1 MCVKSTEIL
10 DQVILVK
17 VDANVYGARKK
28 LRKED
33 LVLAD
38 GSKLPPDDLAS
49 LGSKKLVDPDKLAVF
64 NRLKKEAERT
74 CLEHGTRFM
83 GGYAVPRAF
92 ADSVVANLD
101 RIQDSFLGAKQEFIT
116 HYNAWVQEWVTRHP
130 EFREIILNSIDD
142 VGYVASRFGFEFFVV
157 SVSPPKDLAPD
168 TQNRLDAQI
177 DSLSDSLFR
186 EIAQESRL
194 LIERSLLGK
203 VEVTRNVLRPFT
215 RIRDKLD
222 GLGFLDR
229 RVQPVVETIDRMLSR
244 CPKRGPIVDPYLS
257 ELMSHAWLL
266 SDPDKTKRHGA
277 GLLAVDPAGASD
289 FGPLESDTGDG
300 LDGVV
305 GDPVSVD
312 LPEPESAQG
321 LPAIAVVI
329 EASDLPEPVAVGPV
343 VQGQDGLDL
352 DEFCPAAAV
361 AKVVKD
367 LGQSSLLDI
376 FGDIEDERLDDEQPV
391 EPEVALTVSAVQTAW
406 AETPVSAIIPTV
418 QPPMPVAGP
427 PSPTPV
433 ANQQEEEEETSA
445 DLWI

>member
-1 MCVKSTEIL
+1 
-10 DQVILVK
+10 
-17 VDANVYGARKK
+17 
-28 LRKED
+28 
-33 LVLAD
+33 
-38 GSKLPPDDLAS
+38 
-49 LGSKKLVDPDKLAVF
+49 
-64 NRLKKEAERT
+64 
-74 CLEHGTRFM
+74 
-83 GGYAVPRAF
+83 
-92 ADSVVANLD
+92 
-101 RIQDSFLGAKQEFIT
+101 
-116 HYNAWVQEWVTRHP
+116 
-130 EFREIILNSIDD
+130 
-142 VGYVASRFGFEFFVV
+142 
-157 SVSPPKDLAPD
+157 
-168 TQNRLDAQI
+168 
-177 DSLSDSLFR
+177 
-186 EIAQESRL
+186 
-194 LIERSLLGK
+194 
-203 VEVTRNVLRPFT
+203 
-215 RIRDKLD
+215 
-222 GLGFLDR
+222 
-229 RVQPVVETIDRMLSR
+229 
-244 CPKRGPIVDPYLS
+244 
-257 ELMSHAWLL
+257 
-266 SDPDKTKRHGA
+266 
-277 GLLAVDPAGASD
+277 
-289 FGPLESDTGDG
+289 LESGTGDD

>member
-1 MCVKSTEIL
+1 M
-10 DQVILVK
+10 
-17 VDANVYGARKK
+17 
-28 LRKED
+28 
-33 LVLAD
+33 
-38 GSKLPPDDLAS
+38 
-49 LGSKKLVDPDKLAVF
+49 
-64 NRLKKEAERT
+64 
-74 CLEHGTRFM
+74 
-83 GGYAVPRAF
+83 
-92 ADSVVANLD
+92 
-101 RIQDSFLGAKQEFIT
+101 
-116 HYNAWVQEWVTRHP
+116 
-130 EFREIILNSIDD
+130 
-142 VGYVASRFGFEFFVV
+142 
-157 SVSPPKDLAPD
+157 
-168 TQNRLDAQI
+168 
-177 DSLSDSLFR
+177 
-186 EIAQESRL
+186 
-194 LIERSLLGK
+194 
-203 VEVTRNVLRPFT
+203 LRPFT

-277 GLLAVDPAGASD
+277 GLLAVDPAGALD
-289 FGPLESDTGDG
+289 FGPLESGTGDG
-300 LDGVV
+300 LDTV
-305 GDPVSVD
+305 GGEPASVD
-312 LPEPESAQG
+312 LPEPESAPG
-321 LPAIAVVI
+321 LSATAVAI

-391 EPEVALTVSAVQTAW
+391 EPAVALTVSAVQTAW
-406 AETPVSAIIPTV
+406 AETPVSAIIPAV
-418 QPPMPVAGP
+418 QPMPAAGP

-433 ANQQEEEEETSA
+433 VNQQEEEETSA